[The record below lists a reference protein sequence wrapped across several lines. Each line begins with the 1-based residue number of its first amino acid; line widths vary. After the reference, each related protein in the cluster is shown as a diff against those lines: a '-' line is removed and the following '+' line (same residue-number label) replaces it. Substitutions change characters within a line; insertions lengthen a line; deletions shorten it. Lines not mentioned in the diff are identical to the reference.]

1 MQSKTV
7 LQGQLE
13 EVENTHK
20 ITVLK
25 AENEKKELVA
35 EKGELMAKIQT
46 LEDEKE
52 SILKRNDAG
61 WAMFLFLNRLF
72 QVVFSGV

>member
-1 MQSKTV
+1 M

-13 EVENTHK
+13 EVENTNK

-61 WAMFLFLNRLF
+61 
-72 QVVFSGV
+72 